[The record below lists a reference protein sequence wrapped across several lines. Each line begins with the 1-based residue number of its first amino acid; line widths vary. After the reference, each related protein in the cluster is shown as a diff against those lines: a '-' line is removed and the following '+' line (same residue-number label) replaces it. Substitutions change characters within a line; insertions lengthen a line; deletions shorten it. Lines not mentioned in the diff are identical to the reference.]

1 MIQFVEGPSEGG
13 GVRPVQQL
21 DSAGLGFCPDLQP
34 DLSVGRAQDTLLVGA
49 QDVAH
54 DLSTLRRLGVTHI
67 VNVAWGVPNTFPE
80 VRYTTLSTDAC
91 SALPIL
97 IVVAVCERYPLK
109 QCSSVHVRRTS
120 AT

>member
-1 MIQFVEGPSEGG
+1 MIRFVEGPSEGG

-21 DSAGLGFCPDLQP
+21 DSARLGFCPDLQP

-54 DLSTLRRLGVTHI
+54 DLSTLPRLGVTYI

-80 VRYTTLSTDAC
+80 VRYATLSTDAC

-97 IVVAVCERYPLK
+97 IVQILFFSTIF
-109 QCSSVHVRRTS
+109 CSSVHVRRTS

>member
-1 MIQFVEGPSEGG
+1 MIQFVEGPSEGV
-13 GVRPVQQL
+13 GVRPVQRL

-67 VNVAWGVPNTFPE
+67 VNVPGV
-80 VRYTTLSTDAC
+80 
-91 SALPIL
+91 
-97 IVVAVCERYPLK
+97 YPTPFL
-109 QCSSVHVRRTS
+109 R
-120 AT
+120 